1 VIIPDHHIRKAQA
14 DLNIIEPF
22 VSEHVQPASVDLTL
36 SEDVQLFGQSDQAQ
50 EVGLSLR
57 QPQSGTIG
65 QGVISPGQFLL
76 GSTREKITMPAD
88 MVGQINGRSSW
99 ARLGLIVENAGFID
113 PGFSGTITLE
123 LKNVGHR
130 PIKIRAGDRI
140 CQLVLSRM
148 AGRAEQPY
156 GSPGLGSSYQGQEGP
171 TLSAIDRA

>member
-1 VIIPDHHIRKAQA
+1 
-14 DLNIIEPF
+14 
-22 VSEHVQPASVDLTL
+22 
-36 SEDVQLFGQSDQAQ
+36 
-50 EVGLSLR
+50 
-57 QPQSGTIG
+57 
-65 QGVISPGQFLL
+65 
-76 GSTREKITMPAD
+76 MPAD

-140 CQLVLSRM
+140 CQLVLSLM

-156 GSPGLGSSYQGQEGP
+156 GAPGLGSSYQGQEGP